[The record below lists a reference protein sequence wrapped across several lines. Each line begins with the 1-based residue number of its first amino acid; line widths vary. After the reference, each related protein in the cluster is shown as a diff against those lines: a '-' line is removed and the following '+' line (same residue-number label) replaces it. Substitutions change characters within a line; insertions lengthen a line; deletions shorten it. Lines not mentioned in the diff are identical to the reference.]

1 MMSTKPVT
9 LCYITSIMKTTL
21 KIQNLKCEGCTTTI
35 AKKLSALHG
44 IHYVKV
50 NLDTSEV
57 TFDYDGEL
65 NLLDAKETLKIIGYP
80 EIGTE
85 NPWSTRAKSYMSCAI
100 GKMS

>member
-1 MMSTKPVT
+1 
-9 LCYITSIMKTTL
+9 MKTTL
-21 KIQNLKCEGCTTTI
+21 TIQNLKCEGCTSTI

-44 IHYVKV
+44 IHYVRV
-50 NLDTSEV
+50 NLDRSEV

-85 NPWSTRAKSYMSCAI
+85 NSWSTRAKSYMSCAI
-100 GKMS
+100 GKMG

>member
-1 MMSTKPVT
+1 
-9 LCYITSIMKTTL
+9 MKTTL
-21 KIQNLKCEGCTTTI
+21 TIQNLKCEGCISTI

-44 IHYVKV
+44 NHDVKV
-50 NLDTSEV
+50 NLDRSEV

-85 NPWSTRAKSYMSCAI
+85 NSWSTRAKSYVSCAV
-100 GKMS
+100 GKMG

>member
-1 MMSTKPVT
+1 
-9 LCYITSIMKTTL
+9 MKTTL

-50 NLDTSEV
+50 NLGTSEV

-65 NLLDAKETLKIIGYP
+65 NLLDANETLKIIGYP
-80 EIGTE
+80 ETGTE
-85 NPWSTRAKSYMSCAI
+85 NPWSTKARSYMSCAM
-100 GKMS
+100 GKMG

>member
-1 MMSTKPVT
+1 
-9 LCYITSIMKTTL
+9 MKTTL
-21 KIQNLKCEGCTTTI
+21 TIQNLKCEGCISTI

-50 NLDTSEV
+50 NLNRSEV

-85 NPWSTRAKSYMSCAI
+85 NSWSTRAKSYVSCAI
-100 GKMS
+100 GKMG